1 MAGTLEKIT
10 AFHQQ
15 IFSSNKYAFINSVIY
30 IKIRNK
36 GTNKQNKK
44 KITNETFIP

>member
-15 IFSSNKYAFINSVIY
+15 ISSSNKYAFINSV
-30 IKIRNK
+30 NLH
-36 GTNKQNKK
+36 QNKK
-44 KITNETFIP
+44 ETT